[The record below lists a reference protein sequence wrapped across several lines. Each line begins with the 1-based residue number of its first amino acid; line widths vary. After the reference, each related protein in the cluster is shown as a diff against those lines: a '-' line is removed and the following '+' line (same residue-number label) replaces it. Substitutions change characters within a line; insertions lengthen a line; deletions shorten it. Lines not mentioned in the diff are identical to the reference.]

1 MSRCKRSWCIQVLHS
16 RMSRKVLCR
25 EQRKRRQ
32 ETKGCLGDSQEGGS
46 SGETQSDLDACF
58 VIMSLSI
65 SMKRKVIVCSSCCKA
80 LVDTRTSL
88 ILGPRRLVNNIQKLI
103 GATPQGSE
111 VKGHAPG
118 SLPVST
124 QTRISRANLSLSLSN
139 STTFHVLLS
148 IPCPLLSSPSTAST
162 TQCQLEPTSTR

>member
-1 MSRCKRSWCIQVLHS
+1 MSGTKEKKARDKGLF
-16 RMSRKVLCR
+16 
-25 EQRKRRQ
+25 RRQ
-32 ETKGCLGDSQEGGS
+32 LGRGHLWG
-46 SGETQSDLDACF
+46 DLDACF
-58 VIMSLSI
+58 VTMSLSI

-118 SLPVST
+118 PLPVST
-124 QTRISRANLSLSLSN
+124 QTRISRANLSLSLQQHYISCFAIN
-139 STTFHVLLS
+139 ILHS
-148 IPCPLLSSPSTAST
+148 IIFTINGITYPVPAQAYILKVRG
-162 TQCQLEPTSTR
+162 ED

>member
-1 MSRCKRSWCIQVLHS
+1 MKC
-16 RMSRKVLCR
+16 
-25 EQRKRRQ
+25 
-32 ETKGCLGDSQEGGS
+32 CLGDIREGGN
-46 SGETQSDLDACF
+46 SGETPSELDARF
-58 VIMSLSI
+58 LPLSLSI
-65 SMKRKVIVCSSCCKA
+65 SMKRKVIACSGGCHA
-80 LVDTRTSL
+80 IFDTGTSL

-148 IPCPLLSSPSTAST
+148 IPCPLLSSPSTASAT
-162 TQCQLEPTSTR
+162 RCQHEPTSSR